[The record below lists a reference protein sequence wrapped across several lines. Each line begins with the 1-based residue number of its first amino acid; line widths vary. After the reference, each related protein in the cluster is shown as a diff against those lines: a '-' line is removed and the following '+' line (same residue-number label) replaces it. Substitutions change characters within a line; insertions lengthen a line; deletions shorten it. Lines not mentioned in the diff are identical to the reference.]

1 MTVTVQNTLTTS
13 TFDFWRNRTN
23 ELADAMTNKAVTVAS
38 TAATGNAAVNGAI
51 SATYLIANAYVSI
64 ANATSNI
71 SIIVPSTSAVSN
83 GQYYLNAN
91 GSWSAVVSGYNPT
104 SNGQVITTGLTSQ
117 VIDSYAIASY
127 MSAEYLVSVN
137 DNAANNKYS
146 SKMLTMHDSVSGYV
160 TEFAAI
166 TSNSVV
172 GTFSADSNTTHVRL
186 NFTPALANT
195 TVKFVRTIV

>member
-23 ELADAMTNKAVTVAS
+23 ELADAMTNKAVTVES
-38 TAATGNAAVNGAI
+38 TAATGNAAISGAF
-51 SATYLIANAYVSI
+51 SATYFIANSYVKIANTTSNVSI
-64 ANATSNI
+64 V
-71 SIIVPSTSAVSN
+71 VPSTTAVSN

-91 GSWSAVVSGYNPT
+91 GSWAPVVVGYSPVTN
-104 SNGQVITTGLTSQ
+104 SQVVTTGLSSQ
-117 VIDSYAIASY
+117 VIDSYAMASY
-127 MSAEYLVSVN
+127 TAAEYLINVT
-137 DNAANNKYS
+137 DNSANNKYA
-146 SKMLTMHDSVSGYV
+146 SKVLTTHDGVSGYI

-172 GTFSADSNTTHVRL
+172 GTFSADANTTHVRL

-195 TVKFVRTIV
+195 TVKFARTIV